1 MKLTGISLIV
11 VGIACFGFVAS
22 GLFAWTTPPP
32 DNATPTSLAGTLAAK
47 MLLFSAVGAV
57 CSLGG
62 IVAIVLG
69 IVKSR
74 RANLENEK

>member
-1 MKLTGISLIV
+1 MKLIGISLIV

-22 GLFAWTTPPP
+22 GLFAWTTSAPEA
-32 DNATPTSLAGTLAAK
+32 ATPASLVGTLAAK
-47 MLLFSAVGAV
+47 MLLFSAVGAL

-62 IVAIVLG
+62 IVTLVLG

-74 RANLENEK
+74 RAKLENEK

>member
-1 MKLTGISLIV
+1 MKLIGISLIV

-22 GLFAWTTPPP
+22 GLFAWTTPAPEA
-32 DNATPTSLAGTLAAK
+32 ATPASLAGTLAAK
-47 MLLFSAVGAV
+47 MLLFSAVGAL

-62 IVAIVLG
+62 IVALVLG

-74 RANLENEK
+74 RAHLENEK

>member
-1 MKLTGISLIV
+1 MKLIGISLIV

-22 GLFAWTTPPP
+22 GFFAWTTPAPEA
-32 DNATPTSLAGTLAAK
+32 ATPASLVGTLAAK
-47 MLLFSAVGAV
+47 MLLFSAVGAL

-62 IVAIVLG
+62 IVTLVLG

-74 RANLENEK
+74 RAKLENEK